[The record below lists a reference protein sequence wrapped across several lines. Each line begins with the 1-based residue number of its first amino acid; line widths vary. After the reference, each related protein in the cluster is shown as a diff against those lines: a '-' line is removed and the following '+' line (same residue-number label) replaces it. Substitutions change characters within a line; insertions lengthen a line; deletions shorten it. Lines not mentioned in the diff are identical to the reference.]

1 VAIQPP
7 AVDKVSLFRIPGGDI
22 EKLFV
27 LLDQA
32 QDRCGEA
39 DKICA
44 CYEAGYDG
52 FWIHRALIARGV
64 ISTVL
69 DSASIQVSRR
79 GRRVKTDRTDAESL
93 VRVLMALYRGEH
105 QVAKIVQIPSP
116 EEEDDKRLL
125 RSRANL
131 LRDRIRHT
139 NRIRGLLNLQGVR
152 HIDPNRSKVQESTG
166 SCELCRPDAD
176 AL

>member
-1 VAIQPP
+1 
-7 AVDKVSLFRIPGGDI
+7 
-22 EKLFV
+22 
-27 LLDQA
+27 
-32 QDRCGEA
+32 
-39 DKICA
+39 
-44 CYEAGYDG
+44 
-52 FWIHRALIARGV
+52 
-64 ISTVL
+64 
-69 DSASIQVSRR
+69 
-79 GRRVKTDRTDAESL
+79 VKTDRTDSESL

-152 HIDPNRSKVQESTG
+152 QIDPKPAELG
-166 SCELCRPDAD
+166 SRAPQFEDR
-176 AL
+176 